1 MNFIRVYISNQ
12 WSFKMP
18 FCKFTQTEEDIEKSL
33 KILEKYKLDLEL
45 ESIIREQKMVDSEKE
60 HDVPDLEDFTYD
72 GPYPTC
78 PYCHKEVLEPEDLN
92 LEVDVVDM
100 IECKSCLKKYRVLPS
115 VEISYFTQ
123 KIEYT

>member
-18 FCKFTQTEEDIEKSL
+18 SCKYNETEEHE
-33 KILEKYKLDLEL
+33 
-45 ESIIREQKMVDSEKE
+45 
-60 HDVPDLEDFTYD
+60 VPDLEDFTYD

-123 KIEYT
+123 KME